1 MKTDEKVLEK
11 SMGGWAFYPFLILAG
26 IVVARIIY
34 NIAAGLPQSGNS
46 FPITAV
52 TLVAAVCSLLLGNGK
67 VMERVDAFSKGAADP
82 TAMMMVF
89 IMLLSG
95 AFTSVSQEMGGI
107 ESLTNFLLQFIP
119 PNMIYAGILLVTSI
133 ISLSI
138 GTSVGSATAMAPIAA
153 GLAAQA
159 NLNLPLAISA
169 VLGGA
174 SLGDNLSFVSD
185 TTIAATRSQNVGMR
199 EKFNFNVKLVIPAFI
214 AAMIIYTVLGMS
226 SANAMP
232 EIGGYNIIKMLPY
245 FYIIIAAVAGMNM
258 MIVLMTGICFSAIIG
273 FAFGT
278 LNIITFMDAVQ
289 SGMTKMTST
298 IFTAILVKG
307 IMGVVEHNGGIEWLI
322 HRLTSNVK
330 SAKGAQYSVALLTFC
345 LGALIRS
352 TSAIIVAGPL
362 AKDICEPY
370 DVDPR
375 RTASLLDIF
384 ATAQNGF
391 VFWAGLTVDC
401 ASLVQG
407 IDPIELVFY
416 AIYPSCIVIVTL
428 LSIQFNLFGGKKK
441 VEKTAAL

>member
-52 TLVAAVCSLLLGNGK
+52 TLVAAVCSLLIGNGK

-258 MIVLMTGICFSAIIG
+258 MIVLMTVAHYPPIVLYNMGKWMVYR
-273 FAFGT
+273 
-278 LNIITFMDAVQ
+278 LH
-289 SGMTKMTST
+289 
-298 IFTAILVKG
+298 KG
-307 IMGVVEHNGGIEWLI
+307 HPVPRLCHSLDTVSNSSYNSRTVHN
-322 HRLTSNVK
+322 
-330 SAKGAQYSVALLTFC
+330 
-345 LGALIRS
+345 
-352 TSAIIVAGPL
+352 P
-362 AKDICEPY
+362 
-370 DVDPR
+370 
-375 RTASLLDIF
+375 
-384 ATAQNGF
+384 
-391 VFWAGLTVDC
+391 
-401 ASLVQG
+401 
-407 IDPIELVFY
+407 
-416 AIYPSCIVIVTL
+416 
-428 LSIQFNLFGGKKK
+428 
-441 VEKTAAL
+441 AALYLPVTPLFQTICNRFVVGVLWLGITENSKICRFAHGIPDSRRHLKIHIRRCKRDKLRLAIFFSGIVPAHGACAAPVNDCIKIIFHFFFPPYNAAVFSTFFFPPNKLNWMESKVTITIQDG